1 VLLSESIVSHY
12 MEEKGAIYAWLF
24 HYMPIGRSFTVDRMV
39 SPEQRQRMLDR
50 QLDLMRNRGL
60 FFIDFWN
67 GGPMSGGCMSAGR
80 SGGYFHVDWN
90 GDVSPCVFMPYAV
103 DNVYDVYRSHRTLTS
118 VLERPVLKEL
128 RAWQRKY
135 AGRTGEQPTGNMFAP
150 CPIRDHHEV
159 GRDVLVRLGARPIH
173 EDAALALQDA
183 EYARRMIDYGKEIA
197 RRLDP
202 IWEREVLGRNG
213 AMGSGNGATGPARP
227 SGASRT

>member
-1 VLLSESIVSHY
+1 
-12 MEEKGAIYAWLF
+12 MDEKGAIYAWLF

-39 SPEQRQRMLDR
+39 TPDQRRRMLDR

-103 DNVYDVYRSHRTLTS
+103 DNVYDVYRGHRTLTS
-118 VLERPVLKEL
+118 VLDQPVLKEL

-135 AGRTGEQPTGNMFAP
+135 AGRTGEQQTGNMFAP

-159 GRDVLVRLGARPIH
+159 GRDLLVRLGARPIH
-173 EDAALALQDA
+173 EDAAVALGDP
-183 EYARRMIDYGKEIA
+183 EYARRMIEYGQEIA

-202 IWEREVLGRNG
+202 VWEREVLARD
-213 AMGSGNGATGPARP
+213 GATGPERP
-227 SGASRT
+227 AGA